1 MPESS
6 SPTGEQ
12 STPAHAK
19 IGGATIGVEVDAHG
33 VVVDREINQHL
44 FAQIDEAR
52 LLRSRVE
59 DLLREVQT
67 QRDLSLPDTRSV
79 QVTENLLTQLR
90 EANQHLVIA
99 SMGAQ
104 ALQEHAEAV
113 QARQQVFLSMLSHE
127 LRNPLA
133 PILLATE
140 LLGRLTH
147 AHPDLPE
154 LHAILRRQ
162 STHLSHLVNDLLD
175 ASRIQSGKIVL
186 SKAVLPLAEI
196 MDLALETSQAW
207 LEKRFQHLELDLPK
221 FEILIEG
228 DFVRLA
234 QVFSNLLI
242 NASKFSPE
250 YEAIKVTARRRGER
264 VTIAVLDHGIGIA
277 EEEQE
282 SIFELF
288 TQKFHG
294 IERSQG
300 GLGIGLS
307 VVRTIV
313 EMHHG
318 TVEMKSDG
326 LGFGCEFLVSLPIY
340 RAAQAASISNT
351 AFISEPV
358 SDEAASSNNDV
369 PTVSH
374 RVLIVEDNLDM
385 NNALSKLLKQAGH
398 QVASA
403 FDGLSGLEL
412 AESGRFDVIVCD
424 LGLPNMD
431 GFALSRQL
439 SASAYKKPLMIALTG
454 YNQSEKQQYARESGF
469 DHYLMKPIELS
480 ALQNLIS
487 QHDNKIQ

>member
-33 VVVDREINQHL
+33 VVVDKEINQHL

-99 SMGAQ
+99 SMDAQ

-133 PILLATE
+133 PILLAK
-140 LLGRLTH
+140 LSH

-162 STHLSHLVNDLLD
+162 SAHLSHLVNDLLD

-186 SKAVLPLAEI
+186 SKAVSPLAEI

-264 VTIAVLDHGIGIA
+264 VIITVLDHGIGIA

-288 TQKFHG
+288 TQKLHG

-340 RAAQAASISNT
+340 RAAHAANISNT
-351 AFISEPV
+351 ASSSEPLIGA
-358 SDEAASSNNDV
+358 AASSNNGV
-369 PTVSH
+369 PTISH

-385 NNALSKLLKQAGH
+385 NHALSKLLKQAGH

-439 SASAYKKPLMIALTG
+439 SASANKKPLMIALTG
-454 YNQSEKQQYARESGF
+454 YNQAEKQQYAHDSGF
-469 DHYLMKPIELS
+469 DHYLMKPIEFD
-480 ALQNLIS
+480 ALHNLLVQFDS
-487 QHDNKIQ
+487 RSC